1 VTSKR
6 DRTRD
11 HRQQGKGF
19 SRDTDLLRGKG
30 TREERWSV
38 LIVTNGSKTELD
50 YFKALRKEPWIT
62 ADKITPKFEAGAP
75 TAVLERAVE
84 IRADSA
90 YDEAWVVCDVDEF
103 DVQPA
108 IAGVAE
114 HDHVQLALSQPCF
127 EVWLILH
134 LKSGCPG
141 FNDAAQAGAHLK
153 RLLPHWDKASL
164 KFSDFG
170 ANVLTATNRAKGLG
184 EPPEANPST
193 AVWRVIE
200 SLRTI
205 RGLPNADASR

>member
-1 VTSKR
+1 MN
-6 DRTRD
+6 
-11 HRQQGKGF
+11 
-19 SRDTDLLRGKG
+19 

-38 LIVTNGSKTELD
+38 LIVTNGSKTDLD
-50 YFKALRKEPWIT
+50 YFKALRKEPWVT

-75 TAVLERAVE
+75 AAVVERAAG

-103 DVQPA
+103 DVEPA
-108 IAGVAE
+108 IAKAAE
-114 HDHVQLALSQPCF
+114 HDHVKLALSQPCF

-134 LKSGCPG
+134 LKPGCPG

-153 RLLPHWDKASL
+153 RLLAHWDKASL
-164 KFSDFG
+164 RFSDFS
-170 ANVLTATNRAKGLG
+170 AEVHTASDRAKGLG

-200 SLRTI
+200 SLRAP
-205 RGLPNADASR
+205 RRLPDSEASR